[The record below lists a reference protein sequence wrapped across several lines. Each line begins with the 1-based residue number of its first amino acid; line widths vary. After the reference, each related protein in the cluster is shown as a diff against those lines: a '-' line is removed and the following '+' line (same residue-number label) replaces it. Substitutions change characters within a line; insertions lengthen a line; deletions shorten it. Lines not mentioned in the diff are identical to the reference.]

1 MYLTCI
7 TRLHDDR
14 SVIKRFTY
22 NRRPTVINTQ
32 AKRLHILMDTYI
44 LCAMWLQL
52 KMEFVLKTE
61 FNIFN

>member
-1 MYLTCI
+1 MTAVLLNDST
-7 TRLHDDR
+7 
-14 SVIKRFTY
+14 

-32 AKRLHILMDTYI
+32 AKRLHILMDAHI